1 MTTRANVEV
10 EAAARAAA
18 GPAEPRLEIIAPFVE
33 AAGRVLF
40 HECGEPVGKGK
51 VHRVKSAQTANAV
64 SAMIAVTGD
73 IAGLVI
79 YSMGDNTARYIAGKM
94 MGEEV
99 VELDEIGQSAIAEL
113 ANIITGQA
121 GIQLE
126 TAGFASDMSPPV
138 LVMGAGATIATFNL
152 TRVVVPVTTA
162 SGAFNIDIAVKEAA

>member
-1 MTTRANVEV
+1 MTPSAKVEV
-10 EAAARAAA
+10 EEAARAAA

-40 HECGEPVGKGK
+40 QECGERVGKGK

-79 YSMGDNTARYIAGKM
+79 YSMTDATALFIAGKM
-94 MGEEV
+94 MGEEIDQ
-99 VELDEIGQSAIAEL
+99 LDDIGQSAIAEL

-126 TAGFASDMSPPV
+126 ASGFASDMSPPV

-152 TRVVVPVTTA
+152 TRVVVPITTS
-162 SGAFNIDIAVKEAA
+162 SGAFNIDIAVKAAA